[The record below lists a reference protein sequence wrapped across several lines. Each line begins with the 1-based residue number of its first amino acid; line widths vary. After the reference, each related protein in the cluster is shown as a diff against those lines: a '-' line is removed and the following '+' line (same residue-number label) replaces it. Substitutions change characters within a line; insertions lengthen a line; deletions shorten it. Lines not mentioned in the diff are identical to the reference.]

1 MKVSA
6 RRAEAFVRSPD
17 PAARA
22 VLLYGPDPGQVRER
36 ADRLA
41 AGVVENLGDPFRVAE
56 LTGEAVRDDPAVL
69 ADEAAALS
77 FGGGRRVVRLRG
89 ATDGGAP
96 AIASFLEAPR
106 GDALIVVEAGDLG
119 PRSALRRLFES
130 SGAAAALP
138 CYGDEGRDLAEF
150 IRGVLSEHRLDVQP
164 DAMSY
169 LVERLGGNRQLTR
182 RELEKLVL
190 YAGPGAGSGGA
201 GGGGEVTLA
210 DAVACVGDSAALEL
224 DDAAFAAADGD
235 FAALDRVM
243 SRLLLEGT
251 SPVALLRAALR
262 HVQRLHLGAGLM
274 RSGASLDSAMQ
285 ALRPPVF
292 FKQRRRFAAQLGW
305 WPVDRLAEV
314 MERLMQAELDCKQTA
329 RPDAAIAERALM
341 AMAIGAARARA
352 RPGGGRGAA
361 EPAGATGRR
370 LDN

>member
-1 MKVSA
+1 MKVA
-6 RRAEAFVRSPD
+6 PRQIEAFVGSPD

-36 ADRLA
+36 ADKLA
-41 AGVVENLGDPFRVAE
+41 AGVVEDLSDPFRVAE
-56 LTGEAVRDDPAVL
+56 LTGEAIRDDPALL

-77 FGGGRRVVRLRG
+77 FGGGRRVIRLRG
-89 ATDGGAP
+89 ASDGGAE
-96 AIASFLEAPR
+96 AIAGFLEAPR

-119 PRSALRRLFES
+119 PRSALRRLFETS
-130 SGAAAALP
+130 PAAAALP

-150 IRGVLSEHRLDVQP
+150 IRGVLSENGLRAQP

-190 YAGPGAGSGGA
+190 YAGPGSAGD
-201 GGGGEVTLA
+201 GGGREVTLA

-224 DDAAFAAADGD
+224 DDAAFAAAEGD
-235 FAALDRVM
+235 FAGLDRAM

-262 HVQRLHLGAGLM
+262 HAQRLHLAAGLM
-274 RSGASLDSAMQ
+274 TTGSAMETAMQ
-285 ALRPPVF
+285 SLRPPVF

-305 WPVDRLAEV
+305 WPADRLAEV
-314 MERLMQAELDCKQTA
+314 MERLMQAELDCKQTG
-329 RPDAAIAERALM
+329 RPDTAIAERTLM
-341 AMAIGAARARA
+341 AMALAAARARA
-352 RPGGGRGAA
+352 RA
-361 EPAGATGRR
+361 RR
-370 LDN
+370 A